1 MFRHALTTS
10 RYSDKAPL
18 SIPRIAGHAR
28 EPDAVIASVLKSTA
42 RTIGNRSLYAPSIG
56 IRCCWEAQIEPP
68 SACAC
73 ITGKGEERHENSYTA
88 AFAMLTGATIGAFA
102 VQGLRAQTKP
112 PAYIVTE
119 IEITNLDAYEKEYVP
134 LAQASIK
141 AAGGHLLA
149 AGQNIVVFEGAPP
162 KTRVA
167 INRFDSMEAIQ
178 NWRNSAQYKEDRKV
192 GDKYAKFRS
201 FAVEGLPQ

>member
-1 MFRHALTTS
+1 MKIL
-10 RYSDKAPL
+10 
-18 SIPRIAGHAR
+18 
-28 EPDAVIASVLKSTA
+28 
-42 RTIGNRSLYAPSIG
+42 
-56 IRCCWEAQIEPP
+56 
-68 SACAC
+68 
-73 ITGKGEERHENSYTA
+73 YTA
-88 AFAMLTGATIGAFA
+88 AFAMLTGATMGALA

-112 PAYIVTE
+112 PAYVVTE
-119 IEITNLDAYEKEYVP
+119 TEITNLDAYQKEYVP

-149 AGQNIVVFEGAPP
+149 AGQIIVVFEGAPP

-167 INRFDSMEAIQ
+167 INQFDSMEAAQ
-178 NWRNSAQYKEDRKV
+178 NWRNSAQYKENRKV